1 MLVVPGRRLER
12 QRAARAQIGRGP
24 RYGDGGFSGA
34 TMERRVLKTLLEHV
48 NEKRIDVVVVNKVD
62 RLTRS
67 LADFAK
73 IVEIFDAHGVSIV
86 AVTQQLNTTTSI
98 RLC

>member
-1 MLVVPGRRLER
+1 
-12 QRAARAQIGRGP
+12 
-24 RYGDGGFSGA
+24 
-34 TMERRVLKTLLEHV
+34 MERRVLKTLLEHV